1 MRCAMQLREIQI
13 KIERTGNAFNV
24 SIRAIS
30 PFAFSSVSLKTTT
43 KIPAMPIPKSASPQ
57 RPKYYDLNLLHLPM
71 PGLVSIFHRITG
83 VAMFLFLIPAVLF
96 VLQSTLG
103 SEAGF
108 NQWKAIFAQPI
119 VKLIVLG
126 FVWSYLHHLFAGIR
140 YLLLDIHVGTALEPA
155 RMSAR
160 VVLALGLIATVL
172 VGVRIW

>member
-1 MRCAMQLREIQI
+1 
-13 KIERTGNAFNV
+13 
-24 SIRAIS
+24 
-30 PFAFSSVSLKTTT
+30 
-43 KIPAMPIPKSASPQ
+43 MPSQKSASRQ

-83 VAMFLFLIPAVLF
+83 VVMFLFLIPAALF
-96 VLQSTLG
+96 VLQYTLA

-108 NQWKAIFAQPI
+108 NQWKSIFAQPI

-140 YLLLDIHVGTALEPA
+140 YLLLDIHVGIALAPA

-160 VVLALGLIATVL
+160 VVLALGLIATAL